1 MTDVGI
7 AKSEEH
13 ADVGAWLAV
22 AAGTIG
28 ALMATLDISIVNT
41 SLPTIQGAISANGS
55 EGTWV
60 STAYLVAEIIMIPL
74 VGWFT
79 SILGLRRFLL
89 VTTSFFVVFSMWCGL
104 AESLVVMIIGRVGQ
118 GFTGG
123 AMIPTALTIVAT
135 RLPPR
140 QQPVGMALFGMTA
153 VLGPVLGPV
162 VGGWLTE
169 NLSWHYVF
177 FLNLPIGTGLLTLI
191 LLGLPQSRLDL
202 SRLRDTD
209 VFGLLGLILGLGA
222 LTVVLEEG
230 QRERWFESDMISS
243 LSVVSVIGFL
253 LIMAGQHYAHQPI
266 IRLKILFTR
275 SFGSAFMLSLT
286 TGAALYGVLYLVP
299 QFLTEVPGYNPEQ
312 SGYITAL
319 SGIPM
324 IVLLAMFPVLV
335 RRIDIRI
342 AVAFGLF
349 LYGAT
354 CIADSLLSP
363 ETAGAQF
370 VLTQLVRGI
379 AQFFAILF
387 LNQAATVSVPREYAA
402 DASGLFN
409 AARNLGGSFGL
420 ALISTL
426 QDQRQILHV
435 ERLSE
440 SISANSVL
448 GQNALHHLGLARM
461 SEAIAAQAVVLT
473 YADLYRIFGVLMLLL
488 IPLAFLLTTLPKDA
502 DISMSH

>member
-1 MTDVGI
+1 MSDLTTAG
-7 AKSEEH
+7 AQER
-13 ADVGAWLAV
+13 ADIGAWLAV

-41 SLPTIQGAISANGS
+41 SLPTIQGAISASGS

-89 VTTSFFVVFSMWCGL
+89 VMTSLFVVFSMWCGL

-140 QQPVGMALFGMTA
+140 QQAVGLALFGMTA

-177 FLNLPIGTGLLTLI
+177 FLNLPIGIGLLTLI
-191 LLGLPQSRLDL
+191 LLGLTQSRLDL

-243 LSVVSVIGFL
+243 LSVVCVIGFL
-253 LIMAGQHYAHQPI
+253 MIMAGQLYAHQPI
-266 IRLKILFTR
+266 IRLKILLTR
-275 SFGSAFMLSLT
+275 SFGSAFTLSLT

-299 QFLTEVPGYNPEQ
+299 QFLTEVPGYN
-312 SGYITAL
+312 
-319 SGIPM
+319 
-324 IVLLAMFPVLV
+324 
-335 RRIDIRI
+335 
-342 AVAFGLF
+342 
-349 LYGAT
+349 
-354 CIADSLLSP
+354 
-363 ETAGAQF
+363 
-370 VLTQLVRGI
+370 
-379 AQFFAILF
+379 
-387 LNQAATVSVPREYAA
+387 
-402 DASGLFN
+402 
-409 AARNLGGSFGL
+409 LGKL
-420 ALISTL
+420 CT
-426 QDQRQILHV
+426 
-435 ERLSE
+435 
-440 SISANSVL
+440 
-448 GQNALHHLGLARM
+448 
-461 SEAIAAQAVVLT
+461 
-473 YADLYRIFGVLMLLL
+473 GV
-488 IPLAFLLTTLPKDA
+488 IK
-502 DISMSH
+502 